1 MDMALSHWSAS
12 WPVLLGYA
20 VVAATHLA
28 GLTGTLASATPAP
41 PAALSAAATRRDL
54 KREAV
59 VFQAGLLIAVLA
71 LLSPIG
77 YWSAVYIWV
86 RSIQDLMLAFVAPA
100 LIAVGAPWISLGH
113 YWPWHAGSQLG
124 GSAGGGRA
132 GGGRAGGGPA
142 GGGSVESARVPWW
155 LARPVAAVVA
165 FNVIWL
171 SWHLPVAYD
180 LARANSGL
188 GVAEHVT
195 YLAAGIVFWLQLIGS
210 RPYSPSAVPLRRAA
224 LLLGTVLAGTVLGM
238 MLVFG
243 SGVLYPVYGGGA
255 HHVMTVIDDQ
265 QLAGAVLWMGM
276 LPTLIIAAIAIL
288 LRWLGDEEASEL
300 STDLDRLLTRQRS
313 TWPSRPG
320 WK

>member
-100 LIAVGAPWISLGH
+100 LIAAGAPWISLGH

-132 GGGRAGGGPA
+132 GGGPA
-142 GGGSVESARVPWW
+142 GGGSVESAS
-155 LARPVAAVVA
+155 AR
-165 FNVIWL
+165 
-171 SWHLPVAYD
+171 
-180 LARANSGL
+180 GL
-188 GVAEHVT
+188 
-195 YLAAGIVFWLQLIGS
+195 
-210 RPYSPSAVPLRRAA
+210 
-224 LLLGTVLAGTVLGM
+224 
-238 MLVFG
+238 
-243 SGVLYPVYGGGA
+243 
-255 HHVMTVIDDQ
+255 
-265 QLAGAVLWMGM
+265 
-276 LPTLIIAAIAIL
+276 
-288 LRWLGDEEASEL
+288 
-300 STDLDRLLTRQRS
+300 
-313 TWPSRPG
+313 RPG
-320 WK
+320 ARE